1 MHVMPRKKVEGEPRK
16 TEPRK
21 ALDYW
26 DKQARLLLKAEM
38 LGAELKPKDV
48 ANRLKNTGLG
58 STSPKA
64 LAQRIARGS
73 FNFGFALRVL
83 RAAGVDSLDLR
94 HLPDLTHGPQSP
106 STPPARAPIRRQP
119 K

>member
-1 MHVMPRKKVEGEPRK
+1 MPRKKDEGEPRK

-21 ALDYW
+21 PLDYW
-26 DKQARLLLKAEM
+26 DKQARLILKTEM

-48 ANRLKNTGLG
+48 AARLKNTGLG
-58 STSPKA
+58 STTAKA
-64 LAQRIARGS
+64 LTQRIARGS

-83 RAAGVDSLDLR
+83 RAAGVNHLDLE
-94 HLPDLTHGPQSP
+94 HLPDLTVEPAPGKPRPGASP
-106 STPPARAPIRRQP
+106 KGRT